1 MGDRHIGEISA
12 RKEMVDLVRHE
23 VAEVQNFV
31 KSGNQFLKITR
42 SFIANS
48 VREGKL
54 TQIKGRTYFKEAMHA
69 ILFCGRINIPLI
81 NPEEMME
88 HHEFQ
93 LLSEIYPDAFQKY
106 NSHLPKRPPY
116 AVLLGAV
123 VEIIGTDI
131 NEVLKCLTDLN
142 RDMLVEFTGNNCN
155 KLGNIFISEVISCC
169 YLWDV
174 TTREKTDNYFGA
186 VVSVRGRQQK
196 EIMFDILCCQTWHL
210 YISLAVCISKKFN
223 KISLRFPPELQIEV
237 VDTIHSGQY
246 DLPSGVQVC
255 NSLESSPYKLCFD
268 IYINNN
274 SNFEFDISAKCEALS
289 QLLYANRQIAEKLEF
304 LDTSILMNSTKLT
317 NYKRLKNNLKLL
329 EFNVGQHLQFYDPNE

>member
-54 TQIKGRTYFKEAMHA
+54 TQIKGRTYFKE
-69 ILFCGRINIPLI
+69 
-81 NPEEMME
+81 
-88 HHEFQ
+88 
-93 LLSEIYPDAFQKY
+93 
-106 NSHLPKRPPY
+106 
-116 AVLLGAV
+116 V